1 MLRPMTAGL
10 QQMRF
15 TLPRCTP
22 EENLPFAQTR
32 DALLQVSD
40 DFVVGSGEKIVES
53 LIGPEFKMQGKLLR
67 HGQFCFPA
75 RRT

>member
-22 EENLPFAQTR
+22 EENLLFAQTG

-40 DFVVGSGEKIVES
+40 DFVIGTGEKIVES
-53 LIGPEFKMQGKLLR
+53 LIGPEFKMQGKLLC

-75 RRT
+75 KRT